1 MLNFKLKF
9 SFSSFLLL
17 FLNGSLFAQQSVILN
32 QSSFNPFVLNPAAIG
47 LNNDITANCHYKKN
61 WLGLSESPEAMQL
74 TVDGHIKKNKYALGI
89 NLLNEKAGI
98 FSKTYFS
105 GAFRYKVKLNKEHH
119 VLFGISAG
127 FQRQLSDFSKI
138 KADSPDE
145 FSQWPQQQA
154 ATVPDASFGI
164 IYNFRKLAIMV
175 SANQLLQQ
183 NYAYNEPVYNKEL
196 SYKTV
201 SQFVLSIQN
210 TIVLKPDVWS
220 YTPQLILRTPQGL
233 PVQFDFVNTLNYKNK
248 FLAGFGYRYYYAMYS
263 HLGFHITENLRVIYS
278 YEYSLGIQNIVK
290 GGHEIGLTFG
300 LINKP
305 SKNRKE
311 DEGVGQRSI
320 DEIFEKLDKHDQEI
334 EVLTKKVDSLDQNV
348 GLLKR
353 EIDLLKSKQ
362 VDEGE
367 LTKALENY
375 LGKHENK
382 NNLINKPDSLGS
394 TSNGEK
400 PDRMSKAGKYKVI
413 SPKTEKD
420 YLNYTDSLN
429 ANYKIVLGV
438 YQLADYAKGYQKFLQ
453 RELGYHSRLLQLN
466 DHPKK
471 YIYVCLTDEFTDLEK
486 ALGELKL
493 IRKTVKSKSVEITKG
508 EAWILQTEIK

>member
-17 FLNGSLFAQQSVILN
+17 FLNGFLFAQQSVILN

-74 TVDGHIKKNKYALGI
+74 TVDGSVKNTKYAFGI

-154 ATVPDASFGI
+154 ATIPDASFGL
-164 IYNFRKLAIMV
+164 IYNFRKFSVMA

-183 NYAYNEPVYNKEL
+183 NYTYSEPVYNKEL
-196 SYKTV
+196 TYKTV
-201 SQFVLSIQN
+201 SHFILSIQN
-210 TIVLKPDVWS
+210 TFVLKSNIWY
-220 YTPQLILRTPQGL
+220 YTPQIILRTPQGL
-233 PVQFDFVNTLNYKNK
+233 PVQFDLVNTLSYKNK
-248 FLAGFGYRYYYAMYS
+248 FLAGCGYRNYYAAYA
-263 HLGFHITENLRVIYS
+263 HFGFNITEKLRVIYS
-278 YEYSLGIQNIVK
+278 YEYSLGIQNTTK
-290 GGHEIGLTFG
+290 AGHEIGLTFG

-305 SKNRKE
+305 TKTNRE
-311 DEGVGQRSI
+311 NEATDRRSI

-334 EVLTKKVDSLDQNV
+334 EVLTKKVDSLDKNI
-348 GLLKR
+348 GLLKK
-353 EIDLLKSKQ
+353 EISVLKDNQ
-362 VDEGE
+362 VDETE
-367 LTKALENY
+367 LTKAIENY
-375 LGKHENK
+375 FGKDENK
-382 NNLINKPDSLGS
+382 NKLIHKTDSQGTAS
-394 TSNGEK
+394 IVERS
-400 PDRMSKAGKYKVI
+400 DRISEAGKYKVI
-413 SPKTEKD
+413 SPKTEHD
-420 YLNYTDSLN
+420 YLNYIDSLN

-438 YQLADYAKGYQKFLQ
+438 YQLSTYAKEYQKFLL
-453 RELGYHSRLLQLN
+453 RELNCKTKLVELP

-471 YIYVCLTDEFTDLEK
+471 FIYVCIPDEHTDLTK
-486 ALGELKL
+486 ALNELK
-493 IRKTVKSKSVEITKG
+493 IVRKTVKSKSVEITKG
-508 EAWILQTEIK
+508 EAWILQTVVK